1 MVKLTI
7 VEDRPT
13 PKEVYNWKVYFSAA
27 VAAFAAVMIGYD
39 SAFIGTSIALQSFK
53 EEFGLTDQAGA
64 AKQAFLSA
72 NIVSLYQAGCFFG
85 ALFGYPVGYYL
96 GRKWGLCFAA
106 VLFCAGAAIQCAA
119 SSKTGLGIMYAGRVI
134 VGICIGIASNLTPIY
149 ISEVAPAAI
158 RGRLIG
164 LYELGWQIGAVV
176 GFFINYGINL
186 HIPKS
191 NKQWIISFAVQ
202 LIPGGM
208 LAIGAI
214 FIQES
219 PRWLASR
226 DRNEAA
232 LKNLAYLRGLPADH
246 QYVQDE
252 FEDIQVAL
260 ESDRAKAGAG
270 FMGPIKA
277 LFSEGLYVKRLLIA
291 VALFACQNGTG
302 INAINYYSPKVF
314 ASIGVTGTN
323 TALLTTGVFGLLKF
337 AGAVVWLLFLV
348 DRYGRRLDMIVGSV
362 GGAFA
367 MYWIAIYI
375 ALADPEHNPTAK
387 LSSGGIS
394 AVAAFYIWTCF
405 YGPTWNGTPWVFGAE
420 VFPNHVRPASQS
432 FVAASN
438 WLFAFIIARFTP
450 QMFMTMK
457 YGVYL
462 FFATF
467 MVLSIIFVWFI
478 VPETKNV
485 PLERM
490 NELFAPGLK
499 PWKAHG
505 VVMSHT
511 RDEIVHHEDAGH
523 VSPSSISDS
532 DRKQEEMYKEQV

>member
-1 MVKLTI
+1 
-7 VEDRPT
+7 
-13 PKEVYNWKVYFSAA
+13 
-27 VAAFAAVMIGYD
+27 
-39 SAFIGTSIALQSFK
+39 
-53 EEFGLTDQAGA
+53 
-64 AKQAFLSA
+64 
-72 NIVSLYQAGCFFG
+72 
-85 ALFGYPVGYYL
+85 
-96 GRKWGLCFAA
+96 
-106 VLFCAGAAIQCAA
+106 
-119 SSKTGLGIMYAGRVI
+119 
-134 VGICIGIASNLTPIY
+134 
-149 ISEVAPAAI
+149 
-158 RGRLIG
+158 
-164 LYELGWQIGAVV
+164 
-176 GFFINYGINL
+176 
-186 HIPKS
+186 
-191 NKQWIISFAVQ
+191 
-202 LIPGGM
+202 M

-348 DRYGRRLDMIVGSV
+348 DRYGRRMLLIVGSV

-394 AVAAFYIWTCF
+394 AVAAFYIW
-405 YGPTWNGTPWVFGAE
+405 
-420 VFPNHVRPASQS
+420 
-432 FVAASN
+432 
-438 WLFAFIIARFTP
+438 
-450 QMFMTMK
+450 
-457 YGVYL
+457 
-462 FFATF
+462 
-467 MVLSIIFVWFI
+467 
-478 VPETKNV
+478 
-485 PLERM
+485 
-490 NELFAPGLK
+490 
-499 PWKAHG
+499 
-505 VVMSHT
+505 
-511 RDEIVHHEDAGH
+511 
-523 VSPSSISDS
+523 
-532 DRKQEEMYKEQV
+532 